1 MTQSELYEC
10 PCCGQRTLDGR
21 GHYDIC
27 ATCNW
32 EDDPLQE
39 EKPYYEGG
47 ANRVSLNTARRNFAL
62 HGTSD
67 PGQYGPGQSRPR

>member
-1 MTQSELYEC
+1 MTQSELYDC
-10 PCCGQRTLDGR
+10 PCCGQRTLEER
-21 GHYDIC
+21 GHYEIC

-39 EKPYYEGG
+39 EKPDYEGG
-47 ANRVSLNTARRNFAL
+47 ANRVSLNTARRNFQL

-67 PGQYGPGQSRPR
+67 PEQDGSGQSRPR